1 MASLPLGV
9 LAVVAG
15 TLGLYGVNQ
24 PPENSDKFLQL
35 AQAADPDTVK
45 LMADL
50 MKEGRPLFVENCAPC
65 HGKDGL
71 GDVGPPLDGAVNVA
85 SRGFVVGQ
93 IIFGYPEHGM
103 PPFDFLEDREIAAI
117 ATYIRNSW
125 SNSFSL
131 IDADR
136 VARGR
141 LAD

>member
-24 PPENSDKFLQL
+24 PPKNPDKLLQL
-35 AQAADPDTVK
+35 AQAADRDTVK

-50 MKEGRPLFVENCAPC
+50 MKEGNPLFVENCAPC
-65 HGKDGL
+65 HGNNGKGAE
-71 GDVGPPLDGAVNVA
+71 GPPLDGAENVA
-85 SRGFVVGQ
+85 SRGFVVDQ
-93 IIFGYPEHGM
+93 ILFGYPDHGM
-103 PPFDFLEDREIAAI
+103 PPFDFLADREIAAI
-117 ATYIRNSW
+117 GTYIRNSW
-125 SNSFSL
+125 SNSYSL

>member
-50 MKEGRPLFVENCAPC
+50 VKEGRPLYV
-65 HGKDGL
+65 
-71 GDVGPPLDGAVNVA
+71 
-85 SRGFVVGQ
+85 
-93 IIFGYPEHGM
+93 
-103 PPFDFLEDREIAAI
+103 
-117 ATYIRNSW
+117 
-125 SNSFSL
+125 
-131 IDADR
+131 
-136 VARGR
+136 
-141 LAD
+141 